1 MDVTSIIDSLNKAQR
16 QAVTAP
22 VSSMLVLAGA
32 GSGKTRVLVHRIAWL
47 VQAEAISPY
56 SIMAVTFTN
65 KAAAEMRSRIEALLG
80 IPPRGMW
87 VGTFHGLSH
96 RLLRAHW
103 KDARLPENFQILDSD
118 DQLRILKRIMR
129 AMQLDD
135 KKWPPRQAQWYIN
148 SKKDEGLR
156 PDYIDPGYDPFE
168 KTMLA
173 VYRSY
178 HEYCEQTGVVDF
190 GELLLRAHELMLKRP
205 DILQHY
211 QQRFRYVLVDEFQDT
226 NAVQY
231 AWLRLLTGD
240 QDKLMVVGD
249 DDQSIY
255 GWRGARIE
263 NIRQFTND
271 FPKATTIKLEQNY
284 RSTGSILKAANAVI
298 ANNPDRM
305 GKELWTDG
313 NDGEP
318 INLYAGFN
326 EMDEARFITD
336 RIKEAIKK
344 GTNRSQIAVL
354 YRSNAQSRILEEAML
369 RAAIP
374 YRIYGGQ
381 RFFERAEI
389 KNALAYLRLVNN
401 PNDDTSVERIINIP
415 TRGIGEKTVEKL
427 REVARSQ
434 GVSLWQA
441 INNLVKQS
449 QIGGKAGRSLATFV
463 ELIELL
469 SRSGDEL
476 ELGELADNVL
486 TLTGLIEH
494 HGKEKGEK
502 GRARVENLEE
512 LVTACRQFDMDDMDL
527 EEDSEPMSP
536 LDAFL
541 AHAALE
547 SGENQA
553 DQFADSVQMMTLH
566 SAKGLEF
573 SLVFLAGVEEGLF
586 PHKMSLDE
594 GNLDEERRLCYVGIT
609 RAMKQL
615 YLSYAETRRLYGTET
630 RNRPSRFIKEIPSE
644 LIQEVRL
651 GGKITRPVAVCANPA
666 SPDHGLSLGQRV
678 HHDVFGEGVV
688 VNYEGDGKQA
698 RIQVNFDTEGS
709 KWLMMA
715 YANLQAV

>member
-1 MDVTSIIDSLNKAQR
+1 MDVTSILDSLNDAQR
-16 QAVTAP
+16 KAVTAP
-22 VSSMLVLAGA
+22 LRSLLVLAGA

-56 SIMAVTFTN
+56 SVMAVTFTN

-80 IPPRGMW
+80 TPPRGMW

-96 RLLRAHW
+96 RLLRTHW
-103 KDARLPENFQILDSD
+103 QAAKLPENFQILDSD
-118 DQLRILKRIMR
+118 DQLRIIKRLMKS
-129 AMQLDD
+129 MQLDE

-178 HEYCEQTGVVDF
+178 HDYCEQAGVVDF
-190 GELLLRAHELMLKRP
+190 GELLLRAHQLMLKHP

-211 QQRFRYVLVDEFQDT
+211 QERFRYVLVDEFQDT
-226 NAVQY
+226 NAIQY
-231 AWLRLLTGD
+231 AWLRLLTGE
-240 QDKLMVVGD
+240 QDKLMAVGD

-263 NIRQFTND
+263 NIRQFTTD
-271 FPKATTIKLEQNY
+271 FANATTIKLEQNY
-284 RSTGSILKAANAVI
+284 RSTSTILKAANAVI
-298 ANNPDRM
+298 ANNTDRM
-305 GKELWTDG
+305 GKELWTEG
-313 NDGEP
+313 NKGEP

-326 EMDEARFITD
+326 EMDEARFISD
-336 RIKEAIKK
+336 RIKEATRK
-344 GTNRSQIAVL
+344 GTPRADIAIL

-369 RAAIP
+369 KASIP

-389 KNALAYLRLVNN
+389 KNALAYMRLASN
-401 PNDDTSVERIINIP
+401 PHDDPSIERIINVP
-415 TRGIGEKTVEKL
+415 TRGVGAKTVEKL
-427 REVARSQ
+427 RELARSQ
-434 GVSLWQA
+434 GFSLWQA
-441 INNLVKQS
+441 IQEAIARRL
-449 QIGGKAGRSLATFV
+449 IGGKAGRSLAEFI
-463 ELIELL
+463 ELITSINYHNNELP
-469 SRSGDEL
+469 
-476 ELGELADNVL
+476 LGELADEIL
-486 TLTGLIEH
+486 TRTALVEH
-494 HGKEKGEK
+494 HSKEKGEK

-512 LVTACRQFDMDDMDL
+512 LVSACSQFDIEDL
-527 EEDSEPMSP
+527 ELDEDSPPMSP

-541 AHAALE
+541 ANAALE
-547 SGENQA
+547 AGDNQA
-553 DQFADSVQMMTLH
+553 DTFSDSVQMMTLH

-573 SLVFLAGVEEGLF
+573 PLVFLAGVEEGLF
-586 PHKMSLDE
+586 PHKMSVDE

-609 RAMKQL
+609 RAMKYL
-615 YLSYAETRRLYGTET
+615 YMTYAETRRLYGNET
-630 RNRPSRFIKEIPSE
+630 RNRPSRFIREIPAE

-651 GGKITRPVAVCANPA
+651 GGNITRPVAKTHT
-666 SPDHGLSLGQRV
+666 SSTPDHGLSLGQRV
-678 HHDVFGEGVV
+678 HHDKFGEGTVL
-688 VNYEGDGKQA
+688 NYEGEGKQA

-715 YANLQAV
+715 YANLQTI